1 MCNVLQQ
8 LFCILVHKQCLGII
22 LDPFLAF
29 LRFAQTL
36 IQIFLFSCLI
46 VYKIEIDIKI
56 VEKQENY
63 FDKKIQKT
71 HATEHFGK

>member
-1 MCNVLQQ
+1 M
-8 LFCILVHKQCLGII
+8 
-22 LDPFLAF
+22 
-29 LRFAQTL
+29 